1 MVVFWALI
9 TQNLMQHQV
18 SGENFVRFVEP
29 YVNNCKRGLWPV
41 ISYTSVFEGLNKM
54 ASKIKPLLTQF
65 N

>member
-9 TQNLMQHQV
+9 TQNLLQHHV

-29 YVNNCKRGLWPV
+29 YVTNCKRGLWPV

-54 ASKIKPLLTQF
+54 ASKY
-65 N
+65 